1 MADFERYHGIVIR
14 SLVLEFPTAGLQIKA
29 HDAHGIVNSFSIND
43 SVGLFIKHSSKR
55 LSPWIF
61 GFSKDHLTELHLLS
75 EHTEQTFVSLVCG
88 YDGFLT
94 LSMEEMRELADRKK
108 ADNSLTIHV
117 RRRKRQMYAVGGRDK
132 LERAKPRGFGEAMI
146 QALTN

>member
-1 MADFERYHGIVIR
+1 MADFERYHGIVLR
-14 SLVLEFPTAGLQIKA
+14 ALVLECPTDGLHIKT
-29 HDAHGIVNSFSIND
+29 HDAHGIVNSFLIND
-43 SVGLFIKHSSKR
+43 SVGLFLKHSSKR

-61 GFSKDHLTELHLLS
+61 GFNNDHLTELQLLS
-75 EHTEQTFVSLVCG
+75 EHSEQTFVSLVCG

-94 LSMEEMRELADRKK
+94 LSMEEMKELADRKK

-146 QALTN
+146 QALAN